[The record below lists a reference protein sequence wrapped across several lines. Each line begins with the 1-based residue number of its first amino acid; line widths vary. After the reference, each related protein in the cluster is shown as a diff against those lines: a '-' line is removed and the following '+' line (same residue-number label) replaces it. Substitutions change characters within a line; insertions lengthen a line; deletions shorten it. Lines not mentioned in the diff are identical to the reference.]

1 MTTIEVTAASAG
13 ARPIDR
19 PRAMTT
25 SAPPWEWRFL
35 AVVIA
40 VDLVAAVA
48 ASFAAVS
55 VRSVTMIKVVGD
67 HGRIGVVTTA
77 AVLWFLAC
85 GAAKAYDRRVL
96 GVGSEEFRR
105 LLRATVWLTAALGF
119 ASYAWRV
126 QLPRG
131 FVVVLI
137 PTLLVFSALGRYT
150 ARKQLHHLRRRGAC
164 ARRTVVVG
172 PRAQVSD
179 LVRDMAR
186 ESHHGLH
193 VVGVCLTSSA
203 RTEERVGDVPVL
215 GRFDDVA
222 EIVDGVGADV
232 VAVAA
237 GPGSVGDPLR
247 KLSWALEG
255 TGVRLVVA
263 PGLVEVAGPRLH
275 ITPVAGLPLLQV
287 EEPCFS
293 GARRV
298 VKGLVDRSVALA
310 GLVVL
315 APVLI
320 AIAVA
325 IRLTSDGPVV
335 FRQTR
340 IGRHGRPFTLLKFRT
355 MSDGA
360 DAQQAG
366 LAALNER
373 SEGLLFK
380 IKCDPRVTPLGR
392 WLRRYSL
399 DELPQLLNVV
409 AGRMS
414 LVGPR
419 PPLPGEVEQY
429 AADVRRRLLVKP
441 GLTGLWQI
449 SGRSDLDWEEAV
461 RLDLRYVENWSLA
474 LDLMI
479 IWKTLFV
486 VVRGAGAY

>member
-1 MTTIEVTAASAG
+1 VTTIEVTAAPA
-13 ARPIDR
+13 AAHPVERLR
-19 PRAMTT
+19 VVTT

-35 AVVIA
+35 VAVVA
-40 VDLVAAVA
+40 ADLLAAVST
-48 ASFAAVS
+48 SFAAMS
-55 VRSVTMIKVVGD
+55 VRSVTLINVVGT
-67 HGRIGVVTTA
+67 HGRVGVVTTA

-96 GVGSEEFRR
+96 GAGSEEFRR

-137 PTLLVFSALGRYT
+137 PTLLMFSAVGRYA
-150 ARKQLHHLRRRGAC
+150 ARKRLHHLRRRGEC
-164 ARRTVVVG
+164 ARRTLVVG

-179 LVRDMAR
+179 LVRDLAR
-186 ESHHGLH
+186 ESHHGMR
-193 VVGVCLTSSA
+193 VVGACLTSAVSPED
-203 RTEERVGDVPVL
+203 RMGDLPVL
-215 GRFDDVA
+215 GGFDDVV
-222 EIVDGVGADV
+222 EIIDRVGVDV

-237 GPGSVGDPLR
+237 GPGSVGNPLR

-275 ITPVAGLPLLQV
+275 ITPVAGLPLLLV

-293 GARRV
+293 GARRI

-310 GLVVL
+310 SLVLL
-315 APVLI
+315 APALVAI
-320 AIAVA
+320 AIA
-325 IRLTSDGPVV
+325 IWLTSDGPVV

-340 IGRHGRPFTLLKFRT
+340 IGRHGRPFTLFKFRT
-355 MSDGA
+355 MFDGA
-360 DAQQAG
+360 DLQQAS
-366 LAALNER
+366 LSALNER
-373 SEGLLFK
+373 SDGLLFK
-380 IKCDPRVTPLGR
+380 IKRDPRVTPLGR

-409 AGRMS
+409 SGRMS

-419 PPLPGEVEQY
+419 PPLPGEVERY